1 MDKYRSPP
9 GQVMADDQVKN
20 AWNIRLK
27 AMFEDVM
34 DDHEATDEGLSRRKR
49 RKLNHGRFNSW
60 LFLRFGRKSEIR
72 NILRNGCSDDIIQR
86 LQDIAES

>member
-1 MDKYRSPP
+1 MD
-9 GQVMADDQVKN
+9 
-20 AWNIRLK
+20 ITLK

-49 RKLNHGRFNSW
+49 RKLNHARFNNW
-60 LFLRFGRKSEIR
+60 LFFRFGCESEIR
-72 NILRNGCSDDIIQR
+72 NILRHGCSDDIIQR